1 MSNRAKQLTK
11 NIEQPTKG
19 VGCKLDPDTYH
30 GITTGLVAGRTVAD
44 LSVQGSRSNLSY
56 PRNSKGGSE

>member
-1 MSNRAKQLTK
+1 MSTNAKQLTK

-30 GITTGLVAGRTVAD
+30 GITTGLIAGRTVAD
-44 LSVQGSRSNLSY
+44 LSESYGVSPATVSRAASPSL
-56 PRNSKGGSE
+56 